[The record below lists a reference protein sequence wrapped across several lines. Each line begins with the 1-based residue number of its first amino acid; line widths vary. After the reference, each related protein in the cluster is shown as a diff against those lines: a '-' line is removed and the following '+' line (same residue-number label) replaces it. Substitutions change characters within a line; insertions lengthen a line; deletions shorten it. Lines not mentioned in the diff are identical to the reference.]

1 MAEFIADR
9 DLVTGATTNWDI
21 VPEIQIPIS
30 KRMHILANVGFRMPV
45 NNSADRPKQIMFYL
59 LWDYVDGSLRKGW

>member
-30 KRMHILANVGFRMPV
+30 KRMHILANVGVRIPV
-45 NNSADRPKQIMFYL
+45 NNTEERPKQIIFYI
-59 LWDYVDGSLRKGW
+59 LWDYVDGTLKQGW